1 MMDEF
6 YSNWNKQSPIG
17 LLLVGLG
24 ISLIGQA
31 TLDKENGRGWFW
43 KGTVGLIFFNAGLA
57 VFGDAIKNRALYEN
71 ELNKLRKS

>member
-6 YSNWNKQSPIG
+6 YSNWNKLSPIG

-24 ISLIGQA
+24 MSFIGQA
-31 TLDKENGRGWFW
+31 TLDKGNGRGWFL
-43 KGTVGLIFFNAGLA
+43 KGTLGLILFNAGLSI
-57 VFGDAIKNRALYEN
+57 FGDAIKNRALYEN